1 MSRTTTHIQRATS
14 IIQGAARFDRRT
26 KRLVQRLHAGDI
38 AIIDHP
44 DLDGVAAEALA
55 AQRVTAVINLSPFIT
70 GRYPSSGASIL
81 LRAGIPLYECHDA
94 HLAEVVQE
102 GDAATITGNTLCLSR
117 LPDASFSLEP
127 LNEERIQQLLLL
139 AQQRLKRELRAF
151 AQNTLEYLQEESDAL
166 LDVLEVPEISTSIA
180 GRHAVVV
187 VRGERFKQ
195 DLIAIRNYLR
205 EMRPVLIGVDGG
217 ADALLEMGLKPHI
230 IVGDMD
236 SVSDRALRCGAE
248 LIVHQYTSAE
258 RTSPGLERVQRLG
271 LPHTVWRAPGTS
283 EDIAMLLAY
292 EKGAQLIVAV
302 GTHFSLLEF
311 LEKGRRGMS
320 STFLTRLRVGDRL
333 VDAKGVSR
341 LYPRRFAWREFGWL
355 FVAAMMPVVVAF
367 LLSPVGRDLVRLLY
381 VWLRLRLHF

>member
-1 MSRTTTHIQRATS
+1 MSRATTHIQRS
-14 IIQGAARFDRRT
+14 IPSTQGAARFDRRT

-44 DLDGVAAEALA
+44 DLDAVAAEALVARQVA
-55 AQRVTAVINLSPFIT
+55 AVVNLAPFIT
-70 GRYPSSGASIL
+70 GRYPNSGPNIL
-81 LRAGIPLYECHDA
+81 LRAGIPMYECHDSR
-94 HLAEVVQE
+94 LVEVLQE
-102 GDAATITGNTLCLSR
+102 GDAVTITDDTLCLSR
-117 LPDASFSLEP
+117 LPNICFPLER
-127 LNEERIQQLLLL
+127 LDEGRVQQLLIL
-139 AQQRLKRELRAF
+139 AQQRLKSELRAF

-166 LDVLEVPEISTSIA
+166 LDVLDVPEISTPIA

-205 EMRPVLIGVDGG
+205 DVRPVLIGVDGG
-217 ADALLEMGLKPHI
+217 ADALIEMGFKPHI

-248 LIVHQYTSAE
+248 LVVHQYTSAE
-258 RTSPGLERVQRLG
+258 RVSPGLERVQRLG
-271 LPHTVWRAPGTS
+271 LPYTVWRAPGTS

-311 LEKGRRGMS
+311 LEKGRQGMS
-320 STFLTRLRVGDRL
+320 STFLTRLRVGDKL

-341 LYPRRFAWREFGWL
+341 LYPQRFAWREFGWL

-381 VWLRLRLHF
+381 VWLRLRLRF

>member
-1 MSRTTTHIQRATS
+1 MSRTTTHIQRS
-14 IIQGAARFDRRT
+14 IQSIQGAARFDRRT
-26 KRLVQRLHAGDI
+26 KRLVPRLHAGDI
-38 AIIDHP
+38 AIIDHA
-44 DLDGVAAEALA
+44 DLDGVAAEALVARQVA
-55 AQRVTAVINLSPFIT
+55 AVVNLSPFIT
-70 GRYPSSGASIL
+70 GRYPNPGPSIL
-81 LRAGIPLYECHDA
+81 LRAAIPMYECHDPR
-94 HLAEVVQE
+94 LADTLQE
-102 GDAATITGNTLCLSR
+102 GDTVTITGDMLCLSR
-117 LPDASFSLEP
+117 LPEVSFP
-127 LNEERIQQLLLL
+127 LQRLDEERVQQLLVL
-139 AQQRLKRELRAF
+139 AQQRLKNELRAF
-151 AQNTLEYLQEESDAL
+151 AQNTLEYLQEESEAL
-166 LDVLEVPEISTSIA
+166 LDVLEVPEINTTIA

-187 VRGERFKQ
+187 VRGEQFKQ

-205 EMRPVLIGVDGG
+205 EVRPILIGVDGG
-217 ADALLEMGLKPHI
+217 ADALLEMGFKPHI

-236 SVSDRALRCGAE
+236 SVSDRALQCGAE
-248 LIVHQYTSAE
+248 LVVHQYTSAE
-258 RTSPGLERVQRLG
+258 RKSPGIERVQRMG

-341 LYPRRFAWREFGWL
+341 LYPQRFAWREFSWL

-367 LLSPVGRDLVRLLY
+367 LLSPAGRDLVRLLY

>member
-1 MSRTTTHIQRATS
+1 MSRTTVHIQRSTPG
-14 IIQGAARFDRRT
+14 IQGAARFDRRT

-55 AQRVTAVINLSPFIT
+55 ARQVAVVVNLSPFIT
-70 GRYPSSGASIL
+70 GRYPNSGPSIL
-81 LRAGIPLYECHDA
+81 LRAGIPLYECHDTR
-94 HLAEVVQE
+94 LAELVQE
-102 GDAATITGNTLCLSR
+102 GATATIAENTLHLSH
-117 LPDASFSLEP
+117 LPDVSFPLER
-127 LNEERIQQLLLL
+127 LDEERAQQLLLL
-139 AQQRLKRELRAF
+139 AQQRLKSELRAF
-151 AQNTLEYLQEESDAL
+151 AQNTLEYLQEESDTL
-166 LDVLEVPEISTSIA
+166 LDVLEVPEISTPIA

-217 ADALLEMGLKPHI
+217 ADALLEMGFKPDI

-236 SVSDRALRCGAE
+236 SVSDRALQCGAE
-248 LIVHQYTSAE
+248 LVVHQYTSTE
-258 RTSPGLERVQRLG
+258 RVSPGLERVQRLG
-271 LPHTVWRAPGTS
+271 LPHHIWRTPGTS

-320 STFLTRLRVGDRL
+320 STFLTRLRVGDKL

-355 FVAAMMPVVVAF
+355 FVAALMPVVVAF
-367 LLSPVGRDLVRLLY
+367 LLSPVGRDLVRLLV
-381 VWLRLRLHF
+381 VWLRLRLRF

>member
-1 MSRTTTHIQRATS
+1 M
-14 IIQGAARFDRRT
+14 QGVARFDQRT
-26 KRLVQRLHAGDI
+26 KRLVQRLRAGEI

-44 DLDGVAAEALA
+44 DLDGVAAEALVA
-55 AQRVTAVINLSPFIT
+55 RQVAAVINLSPFIT
-70 GRYPSSGASIL
+70 GRYPNSGPNIL
-81 LRAGIPLYECHDA
+81 LRAGIPLYECQDP

-102 GDAATITGNTLCLSR
+102 GDTATIAGNTLYLSR
-117 LPDASFSLEP
+117 LPAASFLLER
-127 LNEERIQQLLLL
+127 LDAGRVQQLLVL
-139 AQQRLKRELRAF
+139 AQQRLKSELRSF

-195 DLIAIRNYLR
+195 DLLAIRNYLR
-205 EMRPVLIGVDGG
+205 DMRPVLIGVDGG
-217 ADALLEMGLKPHI
+217 ADALLEMGFHPDI

-236 SVSDRALRCGAE
+236 SVSDKALRCGAE
-248 LIVHQYTSAE
+248 LVVHQYTSAE
-258 RTSPGLERVQRLG
+258 RVSPGLERVRCMG

-320 STFLTRLRVGDRL
+320 STFLTRLRVGDKL

-341 LYPRRFAWREFGWL
+341 LYPQRFAWREFGWL
-355 FVAAMMPVVVAF
+355 FVAAVMPVVVAF
-367 LLSPVGRDLVRLLY
+367 LLSPVGRDLVRLVY
-381 VWLRLRLHF
+381 VWLRLRFRF